1 MIRPVRDGD
10 YRHIAR
16 LWYKISSQPS
26 GTQMQFPMTTK
37 AYRFLAKKRERVF
50 GIVADEGIDS
60 QHICG
65 FISGNRFTE
74 KTVLLGD
81 LIVSPTANP
90 TTFMELLV
98 HAYRQ
103 ALDQGYDYILSAT
116 KSEYVI
122 TLSSRLGVIILPE
135 DVSAKFGLA
144 KEYVWLLDPLPGVVR
159 VTERFLTKRS
169 FFNWP
174 RELRWPNIS
183 ISDRHRSRHVVQP
196 IAENV
201 FRDDSRL
208 LSGAPTHKHVSVG
221 VKAGTVHIKHGE
233 RQFELTPEQTVLPQ
247 GVNSMT
253 VSNFRGFIRLS
264 NDRIFAQWRD
274 DHIRSVTRKI
284 EGSISLISSD
294 CVAEVSWDGAA
305 AYSGNVITFEQPSTV
320 KLHISPQPQLT
331 TSGMDFQSLS
341 DARVEPKENREWI
354 HLKSK
359 EIWLLHRNLRR
370 FVRIRQRVRCG
381 EWCGI
386 TCIVY
391 KSDNEWHCMRS
402 LNGQFTVIAQGYHGI
417 SIEMDCVRRAQ
428 ILSSSISAEAAH
440 ELIYSLSPV

>member
-16 LWYKISSQPS
+16 LWCKVSSQP
-26 GTQMQFPMTTK
+26 GRTQMQFPMTTR
-37 AYRFLAKKRERVF
+37 AYRFLANKRERVF

-60 QHICG
+60 QRICG

-90 TTFMELLV
+90 TTFIELLV
-98 HAYRQ
+98 FAYRQ

-116 KSEYVI
+116 KSEYVT
-122 TLSSRLGVIILPE
+122 TLSSRLGTIILPE
-135 DVSAKFGLA
+135 DVSAKYGLA

-159 VTERFLTKRS
+159 VTEGFLTKRS

-174 RELRWPNIS
+174 RELRWPIIN
-183 ISDRHRSRHVVQP
+183 ISDRHRRRYVVQP

-201 FRDDSRL
+201 FRDDPRL

-221 VKAGTVHIKHGE
+221 MKAGTFHIKHGDQ
-233 RQFELTPEQTVLPQ
+233 QFELTSEQAVLPQ

-264 NDRIFAQWRD
+264 NGRIFAQWRD
-274 DHIRSVTRKI
+274 DHIRSFGRKI
-284 EGSISLISSD
+284 EGSISLMSSD

-305 AYSGNVITFEQPSTV
+305 VYSGNVITFE
-320 KLHISPQPQLT
+320 
-331 TSGMDFQSLS
+331 
-341 DARVEPKENREWI
+341 
-354 HLKSK
+354 
-359 EIWLLHRNLRR
+359 
-370 FVRIRQRVRCG
+370 
-381 EWCGI
+381 
-386 TCIVY
+386 
-391 KSDNEWHCMRS
+391 
-402 LNGQFTVIAQGYHGI
+402 
-417 SIEMDCVRRAQ
+417 
-428 ILSSSISAEAAH
+428 
-440 ELIYSLSPV
+440 